1 MLILIRGDKMID
13 IKVAFDK
20 WGMYLLSEAKAR
32 GTPNETNAHNLDEL
46 LLAKPRLD
54 ILCII

>member
-1 MLILIRGDKMID
+1 MID

>member
-1 MLILIRGDKMID
+1 VGDKMID
-13 IKVAFDK
+13 IKVAFYK

-32 GTPNETNAHNLDEL
+32 DTRNETNVHNSNEL

-54 ILCII
+54 ILSII